1 MSLLFYKSLQDQG
14 MIQSNITLH
23 CRDRVV
29 EWPIK
34 GNLIWDVSS
43 CYLFCS
49 NSVIIPY
56 SIQNFQF
63 QIWAKG
69 EQTSTYSGKEHLFIL
84 MGIKSY
90 YSQNTFT
97 VLEFSNFVK
106 TVLKIFGNEK
116 IIKAPKEFK
125 LSSYHINRL
134 CFAVK

>member
-97 VLEFSNFVK
+97 VVEFSNFVK
-106 TVLKIFGNEK
+106 TNFLKISEMK
-116 IIKAPKEFK
+116 K
-125 LSSYHINRL
+125 L
-134 CFAVK
+134 